1 VNRSILKLAIPALG
15 ALAVDPLLTLADTA
29 FVARLGVT
37 DLAALGVDTAIL
49 GFAFFGFN
57 FLAYVTTPLVA
68 RALGADDTEGAR
80 KWVGDALVLAVAL
93 GVLVAVALLI
103 LAPVFVGLMGAE
115 GGISDPAVSYLRIR
129 ALATPAVLI
138 VLAGHGAF
146 RGYHD
151 TRTPLVVAAIVNG
164 VNLVLDPILIFGAG
178 WGLEGAA
185 VATVIAQWLGAV
197 LFIRML
203 SRRRMLARHESIRA
217 SMPTLLA
224 LGRNGL
230 LVSMRTAAILIAL
243 TVAAGKATRLGAEAI
258 AAHQI
263 VVQVWLLASMG
274 ADAFAIAGQVMVG
287 DAVGKRDRQLVNALT
302 GRLAAWGVGVGGLLF
317 VAFWF
322 GRGILATLSSDP
334 SVGELAVEAGSVA
347 AVMQP
352 IAAPL
357 FVADGVFLG
366 LLALGVLVGSTASGS
381 AVAVFLILFTDLGDT
396 LVGIWWAIAAMLVAR
411 LAVFAFAYTRS
422 VTGALRS

>member
-1 VNRSILKLAIPALG
+1 VNRSILRLAIPALG

-93 GVLVAVALLI
+93 GVLVSVVLLI
-103 LAPVFVGLMGAE
+103 LAPVFVSLMGAD
-115 GGISDPAVSYLRIR
+115 GGISGPAVSYLRIR

-151 TRTPLVVAAIVNG
+151 TRTPLVVAALVNG
-164 VNLVLDPILIFGAG
+164 VNLILDPILIFGAG

-185 VATVIAQWLGAV
+185 VATVIAQWLGAM
-197 LFIRML
+197 LFLRML
-203 SRRRMLARHESIRA
+203 SRRRMLSRHESIRA
-217 SMPTLLA
+217 SLPTLLT

-243 TVAAGKATRLGAEAI
+243 TVAAAKATRLGAEAI

-287 DAVGKRDRQLVNALT
+287 DAVGKRDRQLVNGLT

-317 VAFWF
+317 LAFWF
-322 GRGILATLSSDP
+322 GRGILAALSSDP
-334 SVGELAVEAGSVA
+334 SVGDRAVEAGAVA
-347 AVMQP
+347 ALMQP

-357 FVADGVFLG
+357 FVADGIFLG
-366 LLALGVLVGSTASGS
+366 LLALGVLVGSTASGA
-381 AVAVFLILFTDLGDT
+381 AVAVFLILFTQLGDT